1 MRNYWTRA
9 FVPKTG
15 TDLQPILRHYPVPA
29 EAATDIGADDDRPAG
44 SARGLALTLIALA
57 VALAS
62 VVIHF
67 WPQIVAFF
75 LEIL

>member
-1 MRNYWTRA
+1 MCNYWTRA

-15 TDLQPILRHYPVPA
+15 NELQPILRHYPVPA
-29 EAATDIGADDDRPAG
+29 EACTDIGAEDGKPAG
-44 SARGLALTLIALA
+44 SARGLVLTMFALA

-62 VVIHF
+62 AAYQL